1 MSAVAT
7 GSHPTAPMMRWGA
20 LAGGVLFGVLFM
32 LGGLPLLLLGLV
44 ATLALVSIL
53 ARPLRGLLAF
63 CVVAPFIPWTTVT
76 LGIRMT
82 LSEAL
87 LALTWAGVA
96 WQWLM
101 GRLPALALGPTERRV
116 GWLVLWSVVPL
127 MAGQFIVHSAEGNG
141 PVNWVRWLLNLST
154 IFLVPL
160 LTPLPEQRRRMMD
173 CLVIGFAAM
182 LALSLFYFIRTPDA
196 RVMIP
201 VLASLKYAHPEAI
214 QDIFSANYTRMASP
228 WVHPNSTG
236 GALLLGVPLAF
247 FYGVT
252 QTGWRRALCMAVTLA
267 GTAGIV
273 FSGSRGAL
281 LCLAA
286 LVVWLAWRRAPGAGR
301 TLLIG
306 GVLAG
311 VMLVAYPPAQ
321 ERLLSLFQGSKDA
334 STSVRF
340 DEYRNFHRAI
350 ERYPLGLGFKV
361 DPPPPGT
368 DLFGISNLWL
378 NYMYKLG
385 TPAMLIFIAITVAW
399 WREVRGLGNLAR
411 MNADNAL
418 RVGSVGAMLAALL
431 TGFID
436 HYFSFT
442 QVLVALFWLTMAI
455 SLQQSRPAPA
465 PRSTSP

>member
-1 MSAVAT
+1 MNRLLSLAPLLVGLLFGAVLMLA
-7 GSHPTAPMMRWGA
+7 GPPLLFLGVAAVVA
-20 LAGGVLFGVLFM
+20 LAAIV
-32 LGGLPLLLLGLV
+32 
-44 ATLALVSIL
+44 T
-53 ARPLRGLLAF
+53 RPLRGLLAF
-63 CVVAPFIPWTTVT
+63 CLVAPFIPWTTVT

-82 LSEAL
+82 VSEGL

-101 GRLPALALGPTERRV
+101 GRLPPLPRGPTERTMT
-116 GWLVLWSVVPL
+116 WLFTWSLVPL
-127 MAGQFIVHSAEGNG
+127 VAGQLLVHGIEGNG
-141 PVNWVRWLLNLST
+141 PVNWVRWLLNIST
-154 IFLVPL
+154 LFLVPL
-160 LTPLPEQRRRMMD
+160 LTPRPEQRRQLMD

-182 LALSLFYFIRTPDA
+182 LALSLFMFIKTPDA

-236 GALLLGVPLAF
+236 GALLLAVPLALF
-247 FYGVT
+247 HGLS
-252 QTGWRRALCMAVTLA
+252 QTGWRRALGMTVALA
-267 GTAGIV
+267 GAAGIV

-286 LVVWLAWRRAPGAGR
+286 LVIWLAWRRVPGAGR
-301 TLLIG
+301 TLVVG
-306 GVLAG
+306 GVLAT
-311 VMLVAYPPAQ
+311 VMLLAYPPAQ
-321 ERLLSLFQGSKDA
+321 ERLASLLQGSKDA

-340 DEYRNFHRAI
+340 DEYRNFPRAV
-350 ERYPLGLGFKV
+350 ERYPLGLGFKA

-385 TPAMLIFIAITVAW
+385 APGMLLFIAVTVAW
-399 WREVRGLGNLAR
+399 WREVRQLGDLSR
-411 MNADNAL
+411 MGPANAL
-418 RVGSVGAMLAALL
+418 RVGSVGAMIAALL

-442 QVLVALFWLTMAI
+442 QVLLSLFWLTMAI
-455 SLQQSRPAPA
+455 SLQQSRPVPSE
-465 PRSTSP
+465 RSTP